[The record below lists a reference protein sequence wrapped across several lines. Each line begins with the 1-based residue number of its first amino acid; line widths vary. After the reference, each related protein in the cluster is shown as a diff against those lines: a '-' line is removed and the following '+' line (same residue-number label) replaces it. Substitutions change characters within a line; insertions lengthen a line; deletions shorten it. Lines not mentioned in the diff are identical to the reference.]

1 MSQSTDGNLQKKKRP
16 TENEKAWLEIDVARL
31 KIKEV
36 GKFLKSIDED
46 LERAQA
52 INEGGGPDG

>member
-1 MSQSTDGNLQKKKRP
+1 MSGSTDGTPEEKPRP
-16 TENEKAWLEIDVARL
+16 TRAEKAWLEIDVARL

-36 GKFLKSIDED
+36 GKFLQSIDED